1 VRSHESDRAERATD
15 GSERSCVGLVLFLLA
30 LIVLE
35 LGWIVFM
42 VYVASQFR
50 DTGLSPCSGGVAL
63 LC

>member
-1 VRSHESDRAERATD
+1 LRDSDRADPATD
-15 GSERSCVGLVLFLLA
+15 RSERSCVGLVLMLLV

-42 VYVASQFR
+42 VSVASQFR
-50 DTGLSPCSGGVAL
+50 DTGISPCSTGVAL

>member
-1 VRSHESDRAERATD
+1 MRWWERANEARNEGD
-15 GSERSCVGLVLFLLA
+15 PSCGRLLLFLLA
-30 LIVLE
+30 LIALE

-50 DTGLSPCSGGVAL
+50 DTGISPCSTGVAL